1 MQFNILDRNC
11 QMPLMSRSVTTVTT
25 VTPFI
30 GIELSK
36 LVAPGAVYLVGHAD
50 PTIEHHQ
57 LDIPI
62 ALGERVIHPHAVG
75 DAL

>member
-11 QMPLMSRSVTTVTT
+11 QMPLMSRSGTT

-62 ALGERVIHPHAVG
+62 ALGEREYIHTQ
-75 DAL
+75 